1 MNRAPEPRL
10 LERRLYVAMA
20 LLLAAIW
27 LAGLG
32 ARPLFNPDEGRYAE
46 IPREMLERGDW
57 IIPHLNGLEY
67 LEKPPL
73 QYWATA
79 LSFRWF
85 GLNAFAARLYSA
97 LCAFGTVALCWAMA
111 RRLGGP
117 RCAWRAA
124 AMLSGMMIFCV
135 LGHLLTLDMSLTFYL
150 TLSLTCF
157 LLAQTGGAP
166 TMGPPTIGP
175 PPAGRYWMLCAWV
188 AAALGVMTKGIV
200 AAAIPAA
207 VFVAY
212 SLWTRDFSAWRRL
225 QLPLGIVLFL
235 VIAVPWHWLAARRD
249 GDFLEFYFVHEH
261 LARYLTPVAQRVQPW
276 WFFLPVF
283 VAGTAPW
290 SLSAL
295 RVVAVG
301 WRRTGGPG
309 TGGPREPGGGFDAP
323 LFLWIWVV
331 FIVVFFSLSD
341 SKLMPYILPVM
352 PAVAVA
358 AALAPLQVRRREYL
372 VTAIL
377 TLIVGAGLC
386 VASSMW
392 PRVLASSDRAAYF
405 LPLGKT
411 AAQVAAV
418 LIVAAVL
425 ALVQRGRDETRA
437 CVLLGTGW
445 CLAWMWIGVDA
456 ACIAPVYSGVE
467 LARAIRAD
475 EAGTDAQGARAH
487 APPLYSVATYDQ
499 TLEFYLERTAT
510 LVQYRGEL
518 DYGLRKHPGADIADL
533 REFERRWMG
542 DPAGYAIMEF
552 PTFEKL
558 RADGLPMRV
567 IGRSVGELV
576 AARP

>member
-1 MNRAPEPRL
+1 MGL
-10 LERRLYVAMA
+10 SV
-20 LLLAAIW
+20 LLAALW

-46 IPREMLERGDW
+46 IPREMLVGGDW

-85 GLNAFAARLYSA
+85 GLNEFAARLYGA
-97 LCAFGTVALCWAMA
+97 LCAFGTIALCWVLA
-111 RRLGGP
+111 RRLGGVA
-117 RCAWRAA
+117 CAWRAA

-150 TLSLTCF
+150 TLSLAGF
-157 LLAQTGGAP
+157 LLAQTGG
-166 TMGPPTIGP
+166 P
-175 PPAGRYWMLCAWV
+175 PPAGRPTAARPPDGAPLARFWMLSAWV

-200 AAAIPAA
+200 AAAIPTA
-207 VFVAY
+207 VLVAY
-212 SLWTRDFSAWRRL
+212 SLWTRDFSVWRRL

-235 VIAVPWHWLAARRD
+235 IIAVPWHWLAARRD
-249 GDFLEFYFVHEH
+249 GHFLEFYFVHEH

-276 WFFLPVF
+276 WFFLPILL
-283 VAGTAPW
+283 AGTVPW
-290 SLSAL
+290 SLSAV

-301 WRRTGGPG
+301 WRRLDSSRQGFRVHGA
-309 TGGPREPGGGFDAP
+309 GFDAP

-331 FIVVFFSLSD
+331 FIIVFFSLSD

-352 PAVAVA
+352 PALAVA
-358 AALAPLQVRRREYL
+358 AALAPLEVLRRECL
-372 VTAIL
+372 VTAIF
-377 TLIVGAGLC
+377 TLIVGVGLG
-386 VASSMW
+386 VASAMW
-392 PRVLASSDRAAYF
+392 PRVMASSDRAAYF
-405 LPLGKT
+405 LPLATT
-411 AAQVAAV
+411 AAKVAAL
-418 LIVAAVL
+418 LIVAGVWV
-425 ALVQRGRDETRA
+425 LVQRAHETRA

-456 ACIAPVYSGVE
+456 KSIAPVYSGVE
-467 LARAIRAD
+467 LARAIRL
-475 EAGTDAQGARAH
+475 DAAAHARADGASVH
-487 APPLYSVATYDQ
+487 ADRDGASVRTAPLYSVATYDQ
-499 TLEFYLERTAT
+499 TLEFYLERTVT

-518 DYGLRKHPGADIADL
+518 DFGLNENPDVEIADIKD
-533 REFERRWMG
+533 FEQRWMS
-542 DPAGYAIMEF
+542 DRAGYAIMEF
-552 PTFEKL
+552 PMFDKL

-576 AARP
+576 AARQ